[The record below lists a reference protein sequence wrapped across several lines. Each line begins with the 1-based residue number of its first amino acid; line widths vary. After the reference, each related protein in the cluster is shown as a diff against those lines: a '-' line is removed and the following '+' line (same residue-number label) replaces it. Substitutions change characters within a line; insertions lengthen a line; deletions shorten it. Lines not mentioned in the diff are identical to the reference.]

1 MSKGLEALYRLANNH
16 REEYLEKDN
25 NLIEDV
31 KTIEKEL
38 KALEII
44 ISKNVQIILLKNTKD
59 FETYNK
65 MLGAAFNKKDI
76 KKMSLTQEEYDLF
89 KEVLL

>member
-1 MSKGLEALYRLANNH
+1 MSKGLEALKHL
-16 REEYLEKDN
+16 YLRSSDYTNAICVMDYEIIK
-25 NLIEDV
+25 
-31 KTIEKEL
+31 KEL
-38 KALEII
+38 TVLEII

-65 MLGAAFNKKDI
+65 MLGATFNKKDI
-76 KKMSLTQEEYDLF
+76 KKMSLTQEVYDLL